1 MRARRPRVSER
12 NKQKDGAED
21 HETES
26 GKSGRE
32 LSCMRKR
39 ECIALEI
46 KGTFVALFSSIRP
59 SPDNG
64 GRELVLSFSRDVR
77 PLRTS
82 TFLFSLW
89 LYVYI
94 IEERERKKRNKN
106 CREDWLKQQHT
117 SYGTPFVRAI
127 KIFRYVVSLKIT
139 IFKFQKSVRAGTSR
153 HILRTVGLL
162 E

>member
-1 MRARRPRVSER
+1 MRGVSEDFSEDVFATTEDGLVGRIFFLFAENDIVRARRLRVSER
-12 NKQKDGAED
+12 NKQKDDADD

-39 ECIALEI
+39 ERIALEI

-64 GRELVLSFSRDVR
+64 GHELVLSFSRDVR

-94 IEERERKKRNKN
+94 IEKRKKK
-106 CREDWLKQQHT
+106 
-117 SYGTPFVRAI
+117 
-127 KIFRYVVSLKIT
+127 
-139 IFKFQKSVRAGTSR
+139 
-153 HILRTVGLL
+153 
-162 E
+162 